1 MSLILISEHSKSIC
15 EFRVTKLKKKKGQKI
30 KDRMDG
36 VEYCSCRRKS
46 GVDLARGRPYE
57 LPGPREHIL
66 KQ

>member
-1 MSLILISEHSKSIC
+1 MSLIIISEHSKSIC
-15 EFRVTKLKKKKGQKI
+15 EFRVTKKKKWVKQI

-57 LPGPREHIL
+57 LPGPREQIL